1 MSSRRGARPAAARGT
16 PLPARPRL
24 RLLTGVTDTLGIAS
38 MDATSP
44 AVPRSF
50 ANAVRE
56 ELRREAPKR
65 ERHIAVFMAA
75 LFGFVAAAFAA
86 TAPVLGARSALPLT
100 ALALLGVGYYVMLIA
115 VINRGVFHP
124 AMSWVNVAIE
134 VSAPASL
141 FLIDAFREGP
151 VYAMSAPALAVWS
164 VLVMASSLRANR
176 RVAYAAGTLAAV
188 EFLLIYLLAI
198 RPALPE
204 DYPRSMTPLFAVLR
218 AFFLFYAGAATA
230 AVAGM
235 LLKKSEDAVRNL
247 RERDLMGKYLLLDR
261 LGAGGMAEVFRARY
275 CPEGGFERTV
285 AVKRVLP
292 AYAQD
297 PEFVRLFREEARLGA
312 LLNHPNIVQVLDVG
326 SHQGSYYLAME
337 FVDGVPLDALLRQQG
352 ALPLPVVT
360 YLGLQLAAALDYAH
374 HRTSPS
380 GEPLKLVH
388 RDLNP
393 PNVLVSRIGEVKL
406 SDFGIARAA
415 DRVRVTQTGM
425 VRGKASYM
433 SPEQAANGEIDAR
446 TDLFALGLTLWEA
459 LTGRQAV
466 SGAPDEEVLHLL
478 VTCDVPAPSKL
489 RPEVPAEV
497 DGIVAG
503 LLQRDCSR
511 RTPSARVACE
521 QLEALTGPAAPL
533 PEGRRLL
540 AELVTRAL
548 EGGETR
554 EVEPGASPEAETEVL
569 GGSPVP
575 QDRTA
580 PMVTRK

>member
-1 MSSRRGARPAAARGT
+1 ME
-16 PLPARPRL
+16 
-24 RLLTGVTDTLGIAS
+24 
-38 MDATSP
+38 ATSP
-44 AVPRSF
+44 EIPRSF

-75 LFGFVAAAFAA
+75 LFGFVAAASAA
-86 TAPVLGARSALPLT
+86 TIPVLGYRAALPLT
-100 ALALLGVGYYVMLIA
+100 ALSLLGVGYYVMLIA
-115 VINRGVFHP
+115 VIRRGVFHP

-141 FLIDAFREGP
+141 FLIDTFREGP

-176 RVAYAAGTLAAV
+176 LVAYAAGTLAAV
-188 EFLLIYLLAI
+188 EFLLIYFLAI
-198 RPALPE
+198 RPNLPP

-292 AYAQD
+292 AFAQN
-297 PEFVRLFREEARLGA
+297 PEFVKLFREEARLGA

-337 FVDGVPLDALLRQQG
+337 FVDGVPLDTLLRLAG

-360 YLGLQLAAALDYAH
+360 YLGLQLAAGLDYAH

-433 SPEQAANGEIDAR
+433 SPEQAVNGEIDAR

-459 LTGRQAV
+459 LTGKQAV
-466 SGAPDEEVLHLL
+466 SGAKDEQVLQYL
-478 VTCDVPAPSKL
+478 VSHDIPAPSTA
-489 RPEVPAEV
+489 RAEVPPEVDRIFV
-497 DGIVAG
+497 G
-503 LLQRDCSR
+503 LLRRDCNE
-511 RTPSARVACE
+511 RTPTAQAVYEELE
-521 QLEALTGPAAPL
+521 QLKGPAAPL
-533 PEGRRLL
+533 PDGKRLL
-540 AELVTRAL
+540 SELVTKAL
-548 EGGETR
+548 EKEKTR
-554 EVEPGASPEAETEVL
+554 KVDPSAPEAETEVVGD
-569 GGSPVP
+569 GGPEK
-575 QDRTA
+575 TA
-580 PMVTRK
+580 PAVTQK

>member
-1 MSSRRGARPAAARGT
+1 ME
-16 PLPARPRL
+16 
-24 RLLTGVTDTLGIAS
+24 
-38 MDATSP
+38 ATSP
-44 AVPRSF
+44 AIPRSF

-56 ELRREAPKR
+56 EIKREAPQR

-75 LFGFVAAAFAA
+75 LFGFVAAASTA
-86 TAPVLGARSALPLT
+86 TVPVLGYRTALPLT
-100 ALALLGVGYYVMLIA
+100 ALALLGVGYYAMLIV
-115 VINRGVFHP
+115 VIRRGVFHP
-124 AMSWVNVAIE
+124 AMSWINVAIE

-141 FLIDAFREGP
+141 FLVDTFREGP
-151 VYAMSAPALAVWS
+151 IYAMSAPALAVWS

-176 RVAYAAGTLAAV
+176 VLAYAAGSLAAV
-188 EFLLIYLLAI
+188 EFLLIYFLAI
-198 RPALPE
+198 HPSLPA

-235 LLKKSEDAVRNL
+235 LLQKSEDAVRNL

-292 AYAQD
+292 AYAQN
-297 PEFVRLFREEARLGA
+297 PEFVKLFREEARLGA

-337 FVDGVPLDALLRQQG
+337 FVDGVPLDTLLRLQG

-360 YLGLQLAAALDYAH
+360 YLGLQLAAGLDYAH
-374 HRTSPS
+374 HRTTPT

-433 SPEQAANGEIDAR
+433 SPEQAVNGEIDAR

-466 SGAPDEEVLHLL
+466 AGAKDEQVLQFL
-478 VTCDVPAPSKL
+478 VTTDVPAPSTV
-489 RPEVPAEV
+489 RPDVPAEV
-497 DGIVAG
+497 DLLFAG
-503 LLQRDCSR
+503 LLRRRCDE
-511 RTPSARVACE
+511 RTPTARAVYE
-521 QLEALTGPAAPL
+521 QFEELKGPAAPL
-533 PEGRRLL
+533 PEGKRLL
-540 AELVTRAL
+540 AELVSRAL
-548 EGGETR
+548 GGDKTR
-554 EVEPGASPEAETEVL
+554 KLDAGASPEAETEVI
-569 GGSPVP
+569 GGTPI
-575 QDRTA
+575 QDKTG
-580 PMVTRK
+580 PMLTKK

>member
-1 MSSRRGARPAAARGT
+1 
-16 PLPARPRL
+16 
-24 RLLTGVTDTLGIAS
+24 

-44 AVPRSF
+44 AIPRSF

-75 LFGFVAAAFAA
+75 LFGFVAAASAA
-86 TAPVLGARSALPLT
+86 TVPVLGYRAALPLT
-100 ALALLGVGYYVMLIA
+100 ALALLGVGYYAMLIV
-115 VINRGVFHP
+115 VINKGVFHP

-141 FLIDAFREGP
+141 FLIDTFREGP
-151 VYAMSAPALAVWS
+151 VYAMSAPGLAVWS

-176 RVAYAAGTLAAV
+176 RVAYAAGTLAAA
-188 EFLLIYLLAI
+188 EFLLIYFLAI
-198 RPALPE
+198 HPNLPA

-235 LLKKSEDAVRNL
+235 LLRKSEDAVRNL

-292 AYAQD
+292 AYAQN
-297 PEFVRLFREEARLGA
+297 PEFVKLFREEARLGA

-337 FVDGVPLDALLRQQG
+337 FVDGLPLDALLRLQG
-352 ALPLPVVT
+352 PLPLPVVT
-360 YLGLQLAAALDYAH
+360 YLGLQLAAGLDYAH

-425 VRGKASYM
+425 VRGKAHYM
-433 SPEQAANGEIDAR
+433 SPEQAVNGEIDAR
-446 TDLFALGLTLWEA
+446 SDLFALGLTLWEA

-466 SGAPDEEVLHLL
+466 TGAKDEQVLQ
-478 VTCDVPAPSKL
+478 VVATRDVPVPSAV
-489 RPEVPAEV
+489 RPDVPPEV
-497 DGIVAG
+497 DRIFAG
-503 LLQRDCSR
+503 LLRRICSE
-511 RTPSARVACE
+511 RTPSAHAVYE
-521 QLEALTGPAAPL
+521 QLEQLHGPAAPL
-533 PEGRRLL
+533 PDGKRLL
-540 AELVTRAL
+540 AELVSKAL
-548 EGGETR
+548 ENDRTR
-554 EVEPGASPEAETEVL
+554 KLDGSASPEAETEVIDEVAAL
-569 GGSPVP
+569 A
-575 QDRTA
+575 QTA
-580 PMVTRK
+580 QTVTKR